1 MNIKNVHIL
10 EDRAILYINGE
21 DSKNFLQN
29 LISNDINKVS
39 DTNSCFASLL
49 TAQGKFLYEFMIIN
63 HKSGFLIDCE
73 KSQAD
78 GLFKQLTL
86 YKLRSKV
93 EILNLSN
100 EFVVAAFS
108 YEKFLTFD
116 EAKDQSGYTLKY
128 REDPIFLD
136 PRNKHLGAR
145 LIINLEK
152 LYLSLK
158 KLDLHDANLKEY
170 YSLSHR
176 LGIVPKD
183 LNKLKDKLFGIECN
197 FEELNGID
205 FKKGCY
211 VGQENT
217 ARIKLKNKL
226 SKRLF
231 PINLILKCLWKTHK
245 MGHTPLIY
253 LHPYEITLN
262 KNFWIKW
269 NELSFLPLYK
279 RLYWWLRQN
288 QWARFGHH
296 QIENKLDKICSHF
309 EHRGP
314 MRDLLLNSN

>member
-1 MNIKNVHIL
+1 MNIKNVYIL
-10 EDRAILYINGE
+10 DDRAILYINGE
-21 DSKNFLQN
+21 DAKEFLQN

-39 DTNSCFASLL
+39 DANSCFSSLL
-49 TAQGKFLYEFMIIN
+49 TPQGKFLYEFIIIK
-63 HKSGFLIDCE
+63 HKSGYILDCE
-73 KSQAD
+73 KPQAEE
-78 GLFKQLTL
+78 LFKQLSL

-108 YEKFLTFD
+108 HQKFLSFD
-116 EAKDQSGYTLKY
+116 EAKDQPGYTIKY

-136 PRNKHLGAR
+136 PRNKDLGAR

-170 YSLSHR
+170 YSLSHS

-231 PINLILKCLWKTHK
+231 PINVINGKLHEGESIYNNEIEIGKVLIDSDYPFALIKYLNENFDEKANFKTK
-245 MGHTPLIY
+245 EASINV
-253 LHPYEITLN
+253 N
-262 KNFWIKW
+262 KPDWIK
-269 NELSFLPLYK
+269 K
-279 RLYWWLRQN
+279 
-288 QWARFGHH
+288 
-296 QIENKLDKICSHF
+296 
-309 EHRGP
+309 
-314 MRDLLLNSN
+314 

>member
-1 MNIKNVHIL
+1 MNIKNVYIL
-10 EDRAILYINGE
+10 DDRAILYLNGE
-21 DSKNFLQN
+21 DTKEFLQN

-39 DTNSCFASLL
+39 ETNTCFASLL
-49 TAQGKFLYEFMIIN
+49 SPQGKFLYEFIIIK
-63 HKSGFLIDCE
+63 HKSGYLIDCE

-78 GLFKQLTL
+78 ELYKQLSI

-108 YEKFLTFD
+108 HEKFLTFD
-116 EAKDQSGYTLKY
+116 EAQDVSGFTLKY

-136 PRNKHLGAR
+136 PRNKQLGAR

-158 KLDLHDANLKEY
+158 KLDLHDANLREY
-170 YSLSHR
+170 YSFSHK

-183 LNKLKDKLFGIECN
+183 LNKLQNKLFGIECN
-197 FEELNGID
+197 YEELNGID

-226 SKRLF
+226 SKRLL
-231 PINLILKCLWKTHK
+231 PISAIDGKLTEGESIYYNENEIGKVLIEKEY
-245 MGHTPLIY
+245 PFALIKY
-253 LHPYEITLN
+253 LDE
-262 KNFWIKW
+262 NFNGKFEFNTIEASIKIEKPDWIK
-269 NELSFLPLYK
+269 N
-279 RLYWWLRQN
+279 
-288 QWARFGHH
+288 
-296 QIENKLDKICSHF
+296 
-309 EHRGP
+309 
-314 MRDLLLNSN
+314 

>member
-1 MNIKNVHIL
+1 MNIKNVYIL
-10 EDRAILYINGE
+10 DDRAILYINGE
-21 DSKNFLQN
+21 DAKEFLQN
-29 LISNDINKVS
+29 LISNDINKVN
-39 DTNSCFASLL
+39 DINSCFSSLL
-49 TAQGKFLYEFMIIN
+49 TPQGKFLYEFIIVK
-63 HKSGFLIDCE
+63 HKSGYLLDCE
-73 KSQAD
+73 KPQAEE
-78 GLFKQLTL
+78 LFKQLSL

-108 YEKFLTFD
+108 HEKFLTFD
-116 EAKDQSGYTLKY
+116 GAEDQPGCTIKY

-136 PRNKHLGAR
+136 PRNKNLGAR

-170 YSLSHR
+170 YSLSHS

-231 PINLILKCLWKTHK
+231 PINVINGKLHEGESIYNKEIEIGKVLIDSDYPFALIKYLNENFDEKANFKTK
-245 MGHTPLIY
+245 EASIN
-253 LHPYEITLN
+253 IN
-262 KNFWIKW
+262 KPDWIK
-269 NELSFLPLYK
+269 N
-279 RLYWWLRQN
+279 
-288 QWARFGHH
+288 
-296 QIENKLDKICSHF
+296 
-309 EHRGP
+309 
-314 MRDLLLNSN
+314 

>member
-1 MNIKNVHIL
+1 MNIKNVYIL
-10 EDRAILYINGE
+10 DDRAILYINGE
-21 DSKNFLQN
+21 DAKEFLQN
-29 LISNDINKVS
+29 LISNDINKVN
-39 DTNSCFASLL
+39 DVNSCFSSLL
-49 TAQGKFLYEFMIIN
+49 TPQGKFLYEFIIIK
-63 HKSGFLIDCE
+63 HKSGYLLDCE
-73 KSQAD
+73 KPQAEE
-78 GLFKQLTL
+78 LFKQLSL

-108 YEKFLTFD
+108 HEKFLTFD
-116 EAKDQSGYTLKY
+116 EAKDQPGYTIKY

-136 PRNKHLGAR
+136 PRNKNLGAR

-170 YSLSHR
+170 YSLSHS

-231 PINLILKCLWKTHK
+231 PINLINGKLYEGESIYNNEIEIGKVLIDSDYPFALIKYLNENFDEKANFKTK
-245 MGHTPLIY
+245 EASINV
-253 LHPYEITLN
+253 N
-262 KNFWIKW
+262 KPDWIK
-269 NELSFLPLYK
+269 N
-279 RLYWWLRQN
+279 
-288 QWARFGHH
+288 
-296 QIENKLDKICSHF
+296 
-309 EHRGP
+309 
-314 MRDLLLNSN
+314 

>member
-1 MNIKNVHIL
+1 MNIKNVYIL
-10 EDRAILYINGE
+10 DDRAILYINGE
-21 DSKNFLQN
+21 DAKEFLQN
-29 LISNDINKVS
+29 LISNDINKVN
-39 DTNSCFASLL
+39 DINSCFGSLL
-49 TAQGKFLYEFMIIN
+49 TPQGKFLYEFIMVK
-63 HKSGFLIDCE
+63 HKSGYILDCE
-73 KSQAD
+73 KPQVEE
-78 GLFKQLTL
+78 LFKQLSL

-108 YEKFLTFD
+108 HEKFLTFD
-116 EAKDQSGYTLKY
+116 EAKDQPGYTIKY

-136 PRNKHLGAR
+136 PRNKDLGAR

-170 YSLSHR
+170 YSLSHS

-183 LNKLKDKLFGIECN
+183 LNKLQNKLFGIECN

-226 SKRLF
+226 SQRLL
-231 PINLILKCLWKTHK
+231 PINLIKGKLNL
-245 MGHTPLIY
+245 GESIY
-253 LHPYEITLN
+253 LNDIEIGKVLIDKEYPFGLIKFLN
-262 KNFWIKW
+262 KNFDENVQFKTKKALIKIKK
-269 NELSFLPLYK
+269 FY
-279 RLYWWLRQN
+279 
-288 QWARFGHH
+288 
-296 QIENKLDKICSHF
+296 
-309 EHRGP
+309 
-314 MRDLLLNSN
+314 